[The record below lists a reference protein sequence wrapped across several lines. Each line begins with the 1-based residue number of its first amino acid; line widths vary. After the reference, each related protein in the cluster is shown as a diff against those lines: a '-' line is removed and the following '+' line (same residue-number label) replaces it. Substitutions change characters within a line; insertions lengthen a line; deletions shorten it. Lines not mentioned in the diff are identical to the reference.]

1 MLIIPI
7 SKINQLVKYI
17 TEGQDVSFIGIE
29 NILIESGIVKEGM
42 DFLMVITMVNTI
54 KDTQFYVLYLVD
66 IITTLALSKKVISST
81 NKQIEEISISNGYSA
96 IYCTYKDIN
105 DKYIQ
110 LNEFTVLTY
119 GNTLYTP
126 YKEYIKLLIH
136 SMSLHF
142 ELGKLMNSIVFRT
155 ELTFSKKWNK
165 NQLIEEFIF
174 EEEVE
179 SIKSL
184 FKKVESEIRDLV
196 INYPWDFVK
205 ENY

>member
-126 YKEYIKLLIH
+126 YKEYINLLIH

-155 ELTFSKKWNK
+155 ELTFSKKWNE
-165 NQLIEEFIF
+165 NYLIEEFIF

-179 SIKSL
+179 SIKLL

-196 INYPWDFVK
+196 INYPWDYVK